1 MNPVI
6 LYGSRYGSAK
16 RYAEALGE
24 REGIPVLPFQQAAD
38 LDRFDTIIY
47 IGSLYAGRVTGLSKT
62 MRRKDCA
69 GKRIIILTVGLADGE
84 KEKNAVNIRNHI
96 RKQIPEEL
104 FDKAEIFHLRGDID
118 YRQLSFVHRQMM
130 IFLCR
135 QLSKIPPEKRD
146 EDAQYLISTYG
157 GKVELFDP
165 GRLDQIRKKIKS
177 GSDSGSGDKSPDFK
191 E

>member
-1 MNPVI
+1 
-6 LYGSRYGSAK
+6 
-16 RYAEALGE
+16 
-24 REGIPVLPFQQAAD
+24 
-38 LDRFDTIIY
+38 
-47 IGSLYAGRVTGLSKT
+47 

-96 RKQIPEEL
+96 RKQIPEEI
-104 FDKAEIFHLRGDID
+104 FEKAEIFHLRGDID
-118 YRQLSFVHRQMM
+118 YRQLNFVHRQMM
-130 IFLCR
+130 KFLCR

-146 EDAQYLISTYG
+146 EDTQYLIDTYG

-165 GRLDQIRKKIKS
+165 GRIEEIWEKICETKQAEQRRE
-177 GSDSGSGDKSPDFK
+177 K